1 MWIDVHAH
9 LAELPADRLN
19 AMLAAASAASVTT
32 IVNTGVDLAS
42 SRTVID
48 QCSAHSQ
55 CLAAVGVS
63 PFDVDALPQG
73 WEDTLAELAT
83 SPGVVAVGETG
94 IDASNPRYPP
104 IETQVPYLETQ
115 AALAVRL
122 GLPLVVHSRGAERRA
137 VDVCRSSGVTRAMFH
152 CFTGE
157 RDALRAIIDNGYYV
171 SFSGIVTFAKSPL
184 GEQVRYAPL
193 DRLFV
198 ETDTPYLAPVPH
210 RGAPNQP
217 AWVGLVGEAVAA
229 LRGERPDELAAA
241 LRHNFQTLFGRAPL
255 PPVLE

>member
-1 MWIDVHAH
+1 
-9 LAELPADRLN
+9 
-19 AMLAAASAASVTT
+19 
-32 IVNTGVDLAS
+32 
-42 SRTVID
+42 
-48 QCSAHSQ
+48 
-55 CLAAVGVS
+55 
-63 PFDVDALPQG
+63 
-73 WEDTLAELAT
+73 
-83 SPGVVAVGETG
+83 
-94 IDASNPRYPP
+94 
-104 IETQVPYLETQ
+104 
-115 AALAVRL
+115 
-122 GLPLVVHSRGAERRA
+122 
-137 VDVCRSSGVTRAMFH
+137 MFH